1 LCSGA
6 SFAADTIDVQEVQG
20 HSGGIWL
27 LQRRGCDYSFTPVSK
42 MHQCVSVI
50 VAKGNDKW
58 LCSGVYASPIY
69 TARPAVWEYLADLSD
84 NNSLLWF
91 VIGDFNDILSFIIKM
106 QQLFGVS
113 GGPSLSISSC
123 VVHS

>member
-1 LCSGA
+1 
-6 SFAADTIDVQEVQG
+6 
-20 HSGGIWL
+20 
-27 LQRRGCDYSFTPVSK
+27 

-91 VIGDFNDILSFIIKM
+91 VIGDFNDILPFIIKM